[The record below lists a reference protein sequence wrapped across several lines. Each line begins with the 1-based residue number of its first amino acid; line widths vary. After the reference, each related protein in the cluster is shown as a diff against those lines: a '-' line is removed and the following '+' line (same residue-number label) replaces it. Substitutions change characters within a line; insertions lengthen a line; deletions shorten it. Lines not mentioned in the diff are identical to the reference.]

1 MQLKGALNKKK
12 ENRTAAEKTL
22 IDSFARY
29 IQERRTYLAT
39 QALAM
44 YDAWKLNE
52 ENFRADTNQAR
63 SLGAF
68 FYYGT
73 VPLDFHGT
81 LSGLMTLGGS
91 GGGTI
96 ASMVLANAYAH
107 SIQLDEEGTAVQSV
121 YAFLD
126 DLQLLQSTQGLK
138 FVAGAS
144 VVQVVVAILASVAID
159 QFVAIETAR
168 PKLEAALTLAKQPVD
183 LDVLAASTN
192 GKDELYL
199 FWSRAMDTGEDEDP
213 QVVTLA
219 GQAHALA
226 QQTGYAV
233 PPKTVVTVVQPAA
246 ADTLS
251 SGTTS
256 GDLAQGAK
264 LVSKNGKYVAIMQ
277 TDGNFVIYAAN
288 AAIWASNTV
297 GKGSAPF
304 KLSMQ
309 ADGNLVIYANGRAI
323 WASNTRGTTTPF
335 KLIMQD
341 DGNLCIYDGASHFVW
356 ETRTAR

>member
-1 MQLKGALNKKK
+1 
-12 ENRTAAEKTL
+12 
-22 IDSFARY
+22 
-29 IQERRTYLAT
+29 
-39 QALAM
+39 
-44 YDAWKLNE
+44 
-52 ENFRADTNQAR
+52 
-63 SLGAF
+63 
-68 FYYGT
+68 
-73 VPLDFHGT
+73 
-81 LSGLMTLGGS
+81 
-91 GGGTI
+91 
-96 ASMVLANAYAH
+96 
-107 SIQLDEEGTAVQSV
+107 
-121 YAFLD
+121 
-126 DLQLLQSTQGLK
+126 
-138 FVAGAS
+138 
-144 VVQVVVAILASVAID
+144 
-159 QFVAIETAR
+159 
-168 PKLEAALTLAKQPVD
+168 
-183 LDVLAASTN
+183 
-192 GKDELYL
+192 
-199 FWSRAMDTGEDEDP
+199 
-213 QVVTLA
+213 
-219 GQAHALA
+219 
-226 QQTGYAV
+226 
-233 PPKTVVTVVQPAA
+233 VQPAA